1 MATKSRKAA
10 TPAKPRVAK
19 AGDKVQTE
27 SGADVNALRFN
38 IPKGETK
45 EYVIV
50 ASKRLPTGSE
60 WVIAAQ
66 VSEDDVDLDTCVV
79 KGWEPKQGDTGA
91 FTHTLNG
98 EMLCREA

>member
-1 MATKSRKAA
+1 MATKRKTTAA
-10 TPAKPRVAK
+10 TAPRVAK

-38 IPKGETK
+38 IPKGETR

-50 ASKRLPTGSE
+50 ASKQLPTGSE

-66 VSEDDVDLDTCVV
+66 VAEDDVDLDTCVV
-79 KGWEPKQGDTGA
+79 KGWRPVKGETGA

-98 EMLCREA
+98 EMVCRKA